1 MRSAAKSQNRDI
13 GLRERLVQQL
23 VEGSLECLI
32 CLENVRP
39 KHAVFDCQE
48 CYQVFHIHC
57 IKKWSKTAKNEGKT
71 INMMDARKTSLLWC
85 ALPSYSDI
93 EQRNRSLPRRRREQL
108 GLPRLP
114 KAFAD
119 DAACHA
125 VPLLLPQD
133 QGAGVESA
141 RHSPLVRI

>member
-1 MRSAAKSQNRDI
+1 MVYGNLPFVVFVTFVLWYQASKQRD
-13 GLRERLVQQL
+13 
-23 VEGSLECLI
+23 
-32 CLENVRP
+32 
-39 KHAVFDCQE
+39 K
-48 CYQVFHIHC
+48 
-57 IKKWSKTAKNEGKT
+57 
-71 INMMDARKTSLLWC
+71 SLLP
-85 ALPSYSDI
+85 L
-93 EQRNRSLPRRRREQL
+93 RREQL

-125 VPLLLPQD
+125 VPLFLPQD